1 MKRTVLL
8 FFFLFVAQGTM
19 GQSLIAFAP
28 WEFGVGTSFQPDL
41 DAQTALFSIK
51 RVVPVASLLPQV
63 TGDSHLEVFGL
74 AAGARW
80 VDGSYDQ
87 FRFRITAA
95 QIALQRAYTTGGLT
109 LIDHN
114 QSGIRKQETT
124 WIGLSFG
131 PGFHFQRP
139 DHSLWLRVLG
149 TGSLSSIENG
159 RLLFPSAKAGIETG
173 LVFSVAGQSG
183 VYFANK
189 LMVEASFE
197 RQTMPRADLKKQ
209 ETTVQISY
217 HPTTKLLLKT
227 GFSQFDFDMGPDSN
241 SFSGWNVTLRFAP
254 GQTGY

>member
-41 DAQTALFSIK
+41 DAQTALFSTK

-95 QIALQRAYTTGGLT
+95 QIALHPKVPYRVRARAVARGW
-109 LIDHN
+109 
-114 QSGIRKQETT
+114 R
-124 WIGLSFG
+124 
-131 PGFHFQRP
+131 R
-139 DHSLWLRVLG
+139 
-149 TGSLSSIENG
+149 SS
-159 RLLFPSAKAGIETG
+159 RRSPS
-173 LVFSVAGQSG
+173 
-183 VYFANK
+183 
-189 LMVEASFE
+189 
-197 RQTMPRADLKKQ
+197 
-209 ETTVQISY
+209 
-217 HPTTKLLLKT
+217 
-227 GFSQFDFDMGPDSN
+227 
-241 SFSGWNVTLRFAP
+241 
-254 GQTGY
+254 